1 MTHQLPVYR
10 IGLAAL
16 LMLLTSGF
24 AVAEPLPAP
33 TVQVQLPQAD
43 QTPVT
48 PAPADT
54 IRLAWDRVGIMA

>member
-1 MTHQLPVYR
+1 MTHQLPIYR

-16 LMLLTSGF
+16 AMLLASDF

-33 TVQVQLPQAD
+33 TVQVQLPQAG
-43 QTPVT
+43 QTPAT